1 MYLCDHAHE
10 FRRRENNV
18 KEQYGRNST
27 AVKKLGDMLQDTVTS
42 VKRARSRNKSLREK
56 WKKAVGEDIS
66 NHTEVKMVKSGVLYV
81 EVDSAT
87 WLHHVSTFKKEELLA
102 SMQNE
107 FKRGHISEIKFRVG
121 VF

>member
-1 MYLCDHAHE
+1 MRGQ
-10 FRRRENNV
+10 F
-18 KEQYGRNST
+18 GRNRI
-27 AVKKLGDMLQDTVTS
+27 AVKKLGDMLQDAVTS
-42 VKRARSRNKSLREK
+42 VKRVRSRNKSLREK
-56 WKKAVGEDIS
+56 WKKAAGQDILS
-66 NHTEVKMVKSGVLYV
+66 HTEVKMVKSGVLYV

-107 FKRGHISEIKFRVG
+107 FKRGHITEIKFRVG

>member
-1 MYLCDHAHE
+1 MYLRDNAHE
-10 FRRRENNV
+10 FRRRENSV
-18 KEQYGRNST
+18 REQLGRNRT
-27 AVKKLGDMLQDTVTS
+27 AEKKLGDMLQDTVTS
-42 VKRARSRNKSLREK
+42 VKRVRSRNKSLREK

-66 NHTEVKMVKSGVLYV
+66 SHTEARMIKSGVLYV

-87 WLHHVSTFKKEELLA
+87 WLHHVSTFKKEELLT

-107 FKRGHISEIKFRVG
+107 FKKGHISEIKFRVG

>member
-1 MYLCDHAHE
+1 M
-10 FRRRENNV
+10 RE
-18 KEQYGRNST
+18 QFGRNRT
-27 AVKKLGDMLQDTVTS
+27 AEKKLGDMLQDTVAS
-42 VKRARSRNKSLREK
+42 VKRVRSRNKSLREK

-66 NHTEVKMVKSGVLYV
+66 SHTEVRMIKSGVLYV

-87 WLHHVSTFKKEELLA
+87 WLHHVSTFKKEELLT

-107 FKRGHISEIKFRVG
+107 FKKGHISEIKFRVG

>member
-1 MYLCDHAHE
+1 VYLRDHAYE
-10 FRRRENNV
+10 FRRREYNMRG
-18 KEQYGRNST
+18 QFGRNKT
-27 AVKKLGDMLQDTVTS
+27 AEKKLGDMLQDTVTS

-56 WKKAVGEDIS
+56 WRKAVGEDIS
-66 NHTEVKMVKSGVLYV
+66 SHTEVKMVKSGVLYV

-107 FKRGHISEIKFRVG
+107 FKRGHISEIKFRIG

>member
-1 MYLCDHAHE
+1 M
-10 FRRRENNV
+10 

-27 AVKKLGDMLQDTVTS
+27 VVKKLGDMLQDTVIS

-66 NHTEVKMVKSGVLYV
+66 SHTEVKMVKSGVLYV
-81 EVDSAT
+81 GVDSAT

>member
-1 MYLCDHAHE
+1 MYLCDHAYE

-27 AVKKLGDMLQDTVTS
+27 AVKKLGDMLHDTVTS
-42 VKRARSRNKSLREK
+42 GKRARSRNKSLREK

-66 NHTEVKMVKSGVLYV
+66 SHTEVRMVKSGVLCV

-107 FKRGHISEIKFRVG
+107 FKIGHISEIKFRVG

>member
-1 MYLCDHAHE
+1 MEKGC
-10 FRRRENNV
+10 RRRHI
-18 KEQYGRNST
+18 KSY
-27 AVKKLGDMLQDTVTS
+27 
-42 VKRARSRNKSLREK
+42 RS
-56 WKKAVGEDIS
+56 
-66 NHTEVKMVKSGVLYV
+66 KMVKSGVLYV

-107 FKRGHISEIKFRVG
+107 FKRGHISEIKFRIG

>member
-1 MYLCDHAHE
+1 M
-10 FRRRENNV
+10 RE
-18 KEQYGRNST
+18 QFGRNKT

-42 VKRARSRNKSLREK
+42 VKRVRSRNKSLREK

-66 NHTEVKMVKSGVLYV
+66 NHTEVKMVKNGVLYV

-87 WLHHVSTFKKEELLA
+87 WLHHVSTFKKEELLT

-107 FKRGHISEIKFRVG
+107 FKRGHISELKFRVG
-121 VF
+121 AF

>member
-1 MYLCDHAHE
+1 M
-10 FRRRENNV
+10 
-18 KEQYGRNST
+18 KEQYGRNGT
-27 AVKKLGDMLQDTVTS
+27 TVKKLGDILQDTVTS

-66 NHTEVKMVKSGVLYV
+66 SHTEVKMFKSGVLYV

>member
-1 MYLCDHAHE
+1 MYLCSNAHE
-10 FRRRENNV
+10 FRRREYKV
-18 KEQYGRNST
+18 KGQNGRNRT
-27 AVKKLGDMLQDTVTS
+27 GVRKLGDMLQDTVTA
-42 VKRARSRNKSLREK
+42 VKRERSRNKSLREK

-66 NHTEVKMVKSGVLYV
+66 SHTEVRMIKSGVLYV

-87 WLHHVSTFKKEELLA
+87 WLHHVSTFKKEELLT

-107 FKRGHISEIKFRVG
+107 FKKGHISEIKFRVG

>member
-1 MYLCDHAHE
+1 M
-10 FRRRENNV
+10 RE
-18 KEQYGRNST
+18 QFGRYKT
-27 AVKKLGDMLQDTVTS
+27 AVKKLGDMLQETAAA
-42 VKRARSRNKSLREK
+42 VKRVRSRNKSLREK
-56 WKKAVGEDIS
+56 WRKAAGEDIS
-66 NHTEVKMVKSGVLYV
+66 SHTEVRMVKSGVLHV

>member
-1 MYLCDHAHE
+1 VYLRGHAHE

-18 KEQYGRNST
+18 IGQFRKNKTEI
-27 AVKKLGDMLQDTVTS
+27 KKLGDMLQDTVLS
-42 VKRARSRNKSLREK
+42 VKRARSKNKSLREK
-56 WKKAVGEDIS
+56 WKTAAGEAIS
-66 NHTEVKMVKSGVLYV
+66 SHTEARMIKGGVLYV

-87 WLHHVSTFKKEELLA
+87 WLHHVATFKKEELLA

-107 FKRGHISEIKFRVG
+107 FKRGYISEIKFQVC

>member
-1 MYLCDHAHE
+1 VKEGL
-10 FRRRENNV
+10 FRRN
-18 KEQYGRNST
+18 KT
-27 AVKKLGDMLQDTVTS
+27 AVKKLGDMLQEAAAS

-56 WKKAVGEDIS
+56 WKKAVGETIS
-66 NHTEVKMVKSGVLYV
+66 SHTEVKMVKSGVLYV

-107 FKRGHISEIKFRVG
+107 FKRGYISEIKFRVG

>member
-1 MYLCDHAHE
+1 MYLCDHAYE
-10 FRRRENNV
+10 FGRRENDV

-27 AVKKLGDMLQDTVTS
+27 AVKKLGDMLQDTVTA
-42 VKRARSRNKSLREK
+42 VKRVRSRNKSLREK

-66 NHTEVKMVKSGVLYV
+66 SHTEVKMVKSGVLYV

>member
-1 MYLCDHAHE
+1 VYLCDHAHE
-10 FRRRENNV
+10 FRRREYDV
-18 KEQYGRNST
+18 KGQYGRNRT
-27 AVKKLGDMLQDTVTS
+27 GARKLGDMLQDTVTS
-42 VKRARSRNKSLREK
+42 VKRAKSRNKSLREK
-56 WKKAVGEDIS
+56 WKMAAGEEIS

-107 FKRGHISEIKFRVG
+107 FKRGYISEIRFRVG